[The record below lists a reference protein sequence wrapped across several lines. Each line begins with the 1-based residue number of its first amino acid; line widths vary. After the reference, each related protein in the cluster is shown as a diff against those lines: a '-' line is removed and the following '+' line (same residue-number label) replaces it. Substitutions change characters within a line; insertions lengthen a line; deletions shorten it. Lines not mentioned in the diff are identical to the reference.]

1 MSVIN
6 IQKIIRG
13 FLIRKKNYLVS
24 SFYQTKIWRQKQSW
38 YKNGKNNECEIFQ
51 RNLIN
56 KITQEN
62 CVKTKYRI
70 NFITKELLIYHS
82 PNRQDDGYEWTED
95 FDGFISS
102 NKRNFYF
109 NLKFI
114 CEAGGAQ
121 TRSLREVYHF
131 ILLQLEHILKYKTTD
146 LYFVNILDGNEC
158 FKNMNKFSYLLK
170 KSEFSEIQKYIFVG
184 DMTKFES
191 WFKKL

>member
-1 MSVIN
+1 MSVVK
-6 IQKIIRG
+6 IQKIVRG
-13 FLIRKKNYLVS
+13 FLVRKKNYLVS

-38 YKNGKNNECEIFQ
+38 YKNGKSNECEIFQ

-56 KITQEN
+56 QITQEN
-62 CVKTKYRI
+62 CIKTKYRL
-70 NFITKELLIYHS
+70 NFITKEFLIYHS
-82 PNRQDDGYEWTED
+82 PNSKIDGYEWSED
-95 FDGFISS
+95 LDGFISS

-114 CEAGGAQ
+114 CDSGGAQ

-158 FKNMNKFSYLLK
+158 FKNMSKFSYLLN
-170 KSEFSEIQKYIFVG
+170 KSEFSEIKKYIFVG
-184 DMTKFES
+184 DMKSFES
-191 WFKKL
+191 WFKRL